1 MIKNITLFI
10 IISTTFFIS
19 SCSNLILFTQEIRDD
34 LNENNLE
41 IEKVQFYNSKKIIL
55 KRSLSKEE
63 TQIAKGVIRFE
74 NGQYFEEIIIPKKTK
89 GIAVCK
95 GSKYLRI
102 AFELGENK
110 NLRFSLNGDS
120 EYQIAADT
128 WKNDFGCINYDT
140 TKYYIIPGSNNT
152 LLLVDKEHI
161 SNYEKKR
168 RVVKGRSVGR

>member
-41 IEKVQFYNSKKIIL
+41 IKKVQFYNSKKIIL

-74 NGQYFEEIIIPKKTK
+74 NGQYFEEVIIPKKTK
-89 GIAVCK
+89 GIAVSK

-102 AFELGENK
+102 AFELGDNK
-110 NLRFSLNGDS
+110 NLKFSLNNDN

-140 TKYYIIPGSNNT
+140 TKYYIIPGSSNT